1 MARSSGQKLKLL
13 YIVKLLEEESCEDS
27 PVSTQ
32 RVIEYL
38 AERGIA
44 AERKSIYS
52 DMDQLKDYG
61 YDILQISSRQGG
73 GYYLGTRAFEL
84 AELKL
89 LVDAVQS
96 SRFITLKKSRELIA
110 KLENMAGKHDASKL
124 KRQVQVIGRVKTENE
139 RIYYNIDTIHRAIQE
154 NRQIAFQYMDWN
166 LQKKLVPRDDKIRV
180 VSPWT
185 LIWQN
190 ENYYLAAYE
199 ADADKIKHY
208 RVDKMGEVGVL
219 EQARE
224 GSEQYESLDL
234 SEYTKQT
241 FGMFGGQS
249 ESVTMSFP
257 NHLVGVVVDRF
268 GKDVPIRPMGKERFQ
283 VRAQVAVSN
292 QFFGWLAG
300 IGKEAKIV
308 KPDEVRQ
315 KYQEHLKRILEQ
327 ED

>member
-13 YIVKLLEEESCEDS
+13 YIVKLLEEESCEDF

-38 AERGIA
+38 SERGIA

-52 DMDQLKDYG
+52 DMDQLRDYG

-199 ADADKIKHY
+199 AETDKIKHY
-208 RVDKMGEVGVL
+208 RVDKMGEVSVL

-224 GSEQYESLDL
+224 GADQYESLDL

-257 NHLVGVVVDRF
+257 NQLVGVVIDRF
-268 GKDVPIRPMGKERFQ
+268 GKDVPIRPMGKGKFQ
-283 VRAQVAVSN
+283 VRAQVAVSD

-308 KPDEVRQ
+308 KPEEVRQ
-315 KYQEHLKRILEQ
+315 KYREHLKRILEQ